1 MEDCDPRTWTNIPT
15 SRANLDMRFTE
26 NLEDFAGLELDEIM
40 DALINHA
47 IKALESEKP
56 LATDLAEAFLFEV
69 DWQNIA
75 QVILD
80 KLE

>member
-1 MEDCDPRTWTNIPT
+1 MDKYP
-15 SRANLDMRFTE
+15 NLARELRDAFTE

-47 IKALESEKP
+47 DKAVESENP
-56 LATDLAEAFLFEV
+56 LATDLAEAFLFDV